1 MHDLGEGT
9 FRFTRVSYD
18 PSSNLPYLRIM
29 DDGGKFRRMQP
40 QGEFTLS
47 FDTSTKKCIGWY
59 DLAAKQCHRCPGDR
73 QLDDKYEQCPECQQ
87 KTGFNP
93 AFYNTTNI
101 SQQQAELNQQPH
113 ILYLAYFSPE
123 VIKVG
128 ISYAERK
135 LARLLEQ
142 GARNAAILE
151 VFPSANIARQY
162 EAKIARLPGLCESV
176 QLRKKATIL
185 ANERYDP
192 TLAEQ
197 KLHQTIQRIAE
208 QLGVKFDNSEFLDLS
223 SYMLTI
229 EPKSDDL
236 TEIVEP
242 KIAGRFAGL
251 IGSMLIMQQNS
262 RFIFLPIKKYIGY
275 NMTISRTVEQLDLA
289 PVQASLF

>member
-18 PSSNLPYLRIM
+18 PSSNLPYLRVM
-29 DDGGKFRRMQP
+29 DDGGKFWRMQP

-176 QLRKKATIL
+176 QLRK
-185 ANERYDP
+185 
-192 TLAEQ
+192 
-197 KLHQTIQRIAE
+197 
-208 QLGVKFDNSEFLDLS
+208 LGVKFDNSEFLDLS
-223 SYMLTI
+223 PYMLTI

-236 TEIVEP
+236 TEIIEP

-251 IGSMLIMQQNS
+251 IGGMLIMQQNS

-275 NMTISRTVEQLDLA
+275 DMTISRTVEQLDLA

>member
-1 MHDLGEGT
+1 M
-9 FRFTRVSYD
+9 
-18 PSSNLPYLRIM
+18 
-29 DDGGKFRRMQP
+29 
-40 QGEFTLS
+40 
-47 FDTSTKKCIGWY
+47 
-59 DLAAKQCHRCPGDR
+59 
-73 QLDDKYEQCPECQQ
+73 
-87 KTGFNP
+87 
-93 AFYNTTNI
+93 
-101 SQQQAELNQQPH
+101 
-113 ILYLAYFSPE
+113 
-123 VIKVG
+123 IKVG

-185 ANERYDP
+185 ANEHYDP

-223 SYMLTI
+223 PYMLTI

-236 TEIVEP
+236 TEIIEP
-242 KIAGRFAGL
+242 KIAGHFAGL
-251 IGSMLIMQQNS
+251 IGGMLIMQQNS

-275 NMTISRTVEQLDLA
+275 DMTISRTVEQLDLA

>member
-1 MHDLGEGT
+1 MQDLVEGT
-9 FRFTRVSYD
+9 FLFTRVSYD
-18 PSSNLPYLRIM
+18 SNNNLPYLRVM
-29 DDGGKFRRMQP
+29 DNDGAFWRMQP

-47 FDTSTKKCIGWY
+47 FDTSAKKCIGWY
-59 DLAAKQCHRCPGDR
+59 DLAARQCYRCPGDR
-73 QLDDKYEQCPECQQ
+73 QIDDKYEQCPECQQ
-87 KTGFNP
+87 RTGFNP
-93 AFYNTTNI
+93 AFYNTTSI
-101 SQQQAELNQQPH
+101 SQQQSELNQQPH

-142 GARNAAILE
+142 GARNAVILE

-176 QLRKKATIL
+176 QLRKKAAIL
-185 ANERYDP
+185 ANEHYDSV
-192 TLAEQ
+192 LAEQ
-197 KLHQTIQRIAE
+197 KLRQTVQRITE
-208 QLGVKFDNSEFLDLS
+208 QLGVSFGNNEFLDLS
-223 SYMLTI
+223 PYMLAV
-229 EPKSDDL
+229 EPKSDAL
-236 TEIVEP
+236 TEMTEP

-251 IGSMLIMQQNS
+251 IGGMLIMQQNN

-275 NMTISRTVEQLDLA
+275 SITISRNIEQLDLA